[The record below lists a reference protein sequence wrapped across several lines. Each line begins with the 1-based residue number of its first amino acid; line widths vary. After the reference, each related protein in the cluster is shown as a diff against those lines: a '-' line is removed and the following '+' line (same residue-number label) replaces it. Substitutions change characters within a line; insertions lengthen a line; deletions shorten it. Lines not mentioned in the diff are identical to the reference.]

1 MLLALLQVAPLISA
15 SAPAVQ
21 PAHDLLLKGA
31 PAPQGA
37 QQEDGWGALEAFA
50 ETKYGEPGLEA
61 ARFLRRHRPERDAT
75 LPADLLAENLRLA
88 FEARAR
94 FPWAKDVPN
103 ELFLNDVLPYAIL
116 DEKRESWRPMLL
128 ELTAP
133 IVAESKTASEAVQ
146 AINRQLY
153 DKIKVHYNTG
163 RKRPNACATESI
175 EQGRATCTGL
185 TILLV
190 EACRSVGI
198 PARAAGVFLWHDDRG
213 NHTWPEVWVDGRWQF
228 TGADEFDAKGLNRG
242 WFVADAAQATAG
254 DVKHGVWASSWA
266 ASGTPF
272 PLAWAPRDASVA
284 AVEVTSRYVGDDEKV
299 ADALD
304 ELAGSLEPL
313 GEEASQRLLMEIWK
327 ERKQALSEALSGE
340 AEAKAYK
347 AAGQTLRVKE
357 RVFGSAPE
365 RGHSLW
371 ISMHGGGGA
380 PAEVNDGQ
388 WENQIKLY
396 EPAEGIYVAPRAPS
410 DTWNLWHQ
418 GHIDPLFDR
427 LITAYVTLRGVNPD
441 RVYLMGYSAGGD
453 GVYQL
458 APRMADRFAAAAMMA
473 GHPNETKPDGLR
485 NLPFALFMG
494 GKDGAY
500 DRNKIAARWKDTLAA
515 LRESDPGGY
524 DHEVTIFPEMGHW
537 MQRED
542 RVALPWMA
550 SRTRR
555 AWPDR
560 VTWLQDDV
568 AHDRLYWLGAEE
580 ADRSPRARVEAAVE
594 EQLIEISSTDVTRLT
609 LFLHDRLIDLDK
621 AITVRWNGE
630 EVFTGEV
637 PRTRAAIEASLDGRP
652 DPALGA
658 TALLVVRR
666 P

>member
-1 MLLALLQVAPLISA
+1 MLLALLHLAPLISA
-15 SAPAVQ
+15 ASPAPEPAPAL
-21 PAHDLLLKGA
+21 H
-31 PAPQGA
+31 PQEA
-37 QQEDGWGALEAFA
+37 LQEDGWQALEAFA
-50 ETKYGEPGLEA
+50 RADFGEQGLEA
-61 ARFLRRHRPERDAT
+61 ARFLRQHRPQRDAA
-75 LPADLLAENLRLA
+75 LPAELLTENLRLA
-88 FEARAR
+88 LEARAR
-94 FPWAKDVPN
+94 FPWAKDVPD

-133 IVAESKTASEAVQ
+133 IVAESKTAAEAVQ
-146 AINRQLY
+146 AINRELY

-228 TGADEFDAKGLNRG
+228 TGADEYDAKGLNRG
-242 WFVADAAQATAG
+242 WFVADAARATTG
-254 DVKHGVWASSWA
+254 EVKHGVWASSWA
-266 ASGTPF
+266 RSGASF
-272 PLAWAPRDASVA
+272 PLAWAPRDATVA
-284 AVEVTSRYVGDDEKV
+284 AVEVTARYVGDEEKV
-299 ADALD
+299 AEALG
-304 ELAGSLEPL
+304 ELAGSQEPL
-313 GEEASQRLLMEIWK
+313 GEEASQRLLMEVWK
-327 ERKQALSEALSGE
+327 ERKDALAAELSGE
-340 AEAKAYK
+340 AEAKAYQ

-357 RVFGSAPE
+357 RVFGDAPKG
-365 RGHSLW
+365 GHSLW

-396 EPAEGIYVAPRAPS
+396 EPTEGIYVAPRAPS

-427 LITAYVTLRGVNPD
+427 MIAAYVTLRGVDPN

-458 APRMADRFAAAAMMA
+458 APRMADRFGAAAMMA

-500 DRNKIAARWKDTLAA
+500 DRNKIAARWKDALAGLQEA
-515 LRESDPGGY
+515 DPGGY

-560 VTWLQDDV
+560 VVWLQDDV
-568 AHDRLYWLGAEE
+568 AHDRFYWLGAEE
-580 ADRSPRARVEAAVE
+580 ADRAPRARVEASVQGQRIDITSA
-594 EQLIEISSTDVTRLT
+594 DVARLT
-609 LFLHDRLIDLDK
+609 LFLHDQLIDLDT

-630 EVFTGEV
+630 EVFSGEV
-637 PRTRAAIEASLDGRP
+637 QRTREAIEASLDGRP

-658 TALLVVRR
+658 TALLVVKR

>member
-1 MLLALLQVAPLISA
+1 MLLAILHLAPLISSPAVPPACSADPQGSA
-15 SAPAVQ
+15 SAQESAPSGGWDAFEATARAELGK
-21 PAHDLLLKGA
+21 PGA
-31 PAPQGA
+31 
-37 QQEDGWGALEAFA
+37 
-50 ETKYGEPGLEA
+50 EA
-61 ARFLRRHRPERDAT
+61 AQFLRQHRPRRDAE
-75 LPADLLAENLRLA
+75 LPADLLIENLRLA
-88 FEARAR
+88 LEARAR
-94 FPWAKDVPN
+94 FPWAKDLPD

-116 DEKRESWRPMLL
+116 DEKRESWRRMIL

-133 IVAESKTASEAVQ
+133 IVADCKTSKEAVQ
-146 AINRQLY
+146 AINRELY
-153 DKIKVHYNTG
+153 DKVKVHYNTG
-163 RKRPNACATESI
+163 RKRPNACASESI

-213 NHTWPEVWVDGRWQF
+213 NHTWPEVWVEGRWQF
-228 TGADEFDAKGLNRG
+228 TGADEYDPKGLNRG
-242 WFVADAAQATAG
+242 WFVADAARATAG

-266 ASGTPF
+266 ESGSSF
-272 PLAWAPRDASVA
+272 PLAWSPKDASVA
-284 AVEVTSRYVGDDEKV
+284 AVEVTSRYLGDEEKV
-299 ADALD
+299 ADALG
-304 ELAGSLEPL
+304 ELAGGQEPL
-313 GEEASQRLLMEIWK
+313 GEEASQRLLMELWK
-327 ERKQALSEALSGE
+327 ERKGALAAELAGE
-340 AEAKAYK
+340 AEAKAYQ

-357 RVFGSAPE
+357 RIFGDAPKG
-365 RGHSLW
+365 GHSLW

-380 PAEVNDGQ
+380 PAKVNDGQ

-396 EPAEGIYVAPRAPS
+396 EPAEGIYVAPRAPT

-427 LITAYVTLRGVNPD
+427 MIAAYVTLRGVDPN

-500 DRNKIAARWKDTLAA
+500 DRNKIAASWKKSLAA
-515 LRESDPGGY
+515 LREADPGGY

-550 SRTRR
+550 SRTRV
-555 AWPDR
+555 AWPKR
-560 VTWLQDDV
+560 VVWLQDDV
-568 AHDRLYWLGAEE
+568 AHDRFYWLGAAE
-580 ADRSPRARVEAAVE
+580 ADRKPRARVEASVE
-594 EQLIEISSTDVTRLT
+594 GQHISITSQDATRLS
-609 LFLHDRLIDLDK
+609 LHLHDRLIDLDRE
-621 AITVRWNGE
+621 ITVSWNGKPA
-630 EVFTGEV
+630 FIGEV
-637 PRTRAAIEASLDGRP
+637 PRTRAAIEASLAGRA
-652 DPALGA
+652 DPSLGA
-658 TALLVVRR
+658 TALLVVNR